1 MSAFD
6 SAMLMIDD
14 LSKQVVELER
24 KVWDLQI
31 ANWHLSTMVNVRD
44 LCKLEDCDFCTTHIT
59 ASVYVNE
66 MVHDEG

>member
-14 LSKQVVELER
+14 LSEQVVELER
-24 KVWDLQI
+24 KVWNLQI

-44 LCKLEDCDFCTTHIT
+44 LCKLENCDFCATHIT
-59 ASVYVNE
+59 ASVYVNNL
-66 MVHDEG
+66 VHNED

>member
-24 KVWDLQI
+24 KVWDLEVSH
-31 ANWHLSTMVNVRD
+31 WHVSTLLNVRHY
-44 LCKLEDCDFCTTHIT
+44 CKLDSCDFCQTHMR
-59 ASVYVNE
+59 ASMQVNE
-66 MVHDEG
+66 VLNEA